1 MTEDLNNLENPVQS
15 ARTRLLKFGSFFF
28 WLFKYVGF
36 FLLGIL
42 VGMGLILRDPIPNK
56 IQEAKIKELEKQN
69 VDLKK
74 QLSNN
79 NIDKN
84 LKPKDEVKERNS
96 FVID

>member
-1 MTEDLNNLENPVQS
+1 
-15 ARTRLLKFGSFFF
+15 
-28 WLFKYVGF
+28 
-36 FLLGIL
+36 
-42 VGMGLILRDPIPNK
+42 MGLILRDPIPNK